1 MLFQQVMSV
10 WLKFWSGLS
19 SRLLVLPLALMFTLS
34 LTGCGTSPLSLL
46 TGGGTQV
53 AANTQ
58 VGKQN
63 NQTLGSSTVQEFGET
78 TVQAEKVTNTQNQ
91 TTRVSANDVQTVV
104 VNEVPTWIILLL
116 VVGWLLPSPNEMA
129 RWIRNLF
136 SRKKDNG

>member
-1 MLFQQVMSV
+1 MLV
-10 WLKFWSGLS
+10 WLKFLFGQS
-19 SRLLVLPLALMFTLS
+19 SRLLVLLLVLMSMLS
-34 LTGCGTSPLSLL
+34 LTGCGTTPLSLL
-46 TGGGTQV
+46 TGGGTNV

-104 VNEVPTWIILLL
+104 VNEVPSWIILLL
-116 VVGWLLPSPNEMA
+116 VLGWLFPSPNEIG
-129 RWIRNLF
+129 RWMTNLF
-136 SRKKDNG
+136 RRKNK